1 MTGDRVFVDTNILV
15 YAYDRSA
22 EKKHETARTILLDLW
37 HSGLGVLSTQ
47 VLQEFFVV
55 VTKKISKPLD
65 LETTEEIIRDFLKWD
80 VVVNDGHSV
89 VEAIRLHKR
98 YKYSFWDA
106 MIIQA
111 AKTGGASSLLSED
124 LSHHQ
129 VIDGIEIRNPF

>member
-1 MTGDRVFVDTNILV
+1 MTDDRIFIDTNILV

-22 EKKHETARTILLDLW
+22 QKKHQIARTIILDLW
-37 HSGLGVLSTQ
+37 RSGLGLLSTQ

-55 VTKKISKPLD
+55 VTKKVANPLD
-65 LETTEEIIRDFLKWD
+65 LKTAEEIIQDLLKWD
-80 VVVNDGHSV
+80 VVVNDGTSV
-89 VEAIRLHKR
+89 VEASRFHAR

-111 AKTGGASSLLSED
+111 AKKGGASSLLSED

-129 VIDGIEIRNPF
+129 VIDGLEIRNPF